1 MSDRSSMGAR
11 YIQRGKL
18 GIRGLYAMV
27 YIELKA
33 LRSNPHILWSSIL
46 SPIMYYFFYS
56 FGIQSTFG
64 DISFHG
70 TTVSFLSYSV
80 VGILVMCL
88 FNQMYQCV
96 YRLIIDKRWGL
107 LSLKLLNGVTPPV
120 YILGISTF
128 PLVGIALQTVLLY
141 VLSSVF
147 GGAFPASKL
156 PLVIV
161 FLVVAVLFWTSFYIC
176 VAMRIKNYKQRD
188 FILNVVMMP
197 VLFAAPIFYS
207 FDSTPVVLQVIS
219 RINPLTY
226 QLEMLRCVIYDVPYT
241 NVLLLTVALT
251 VIAMLAATWCLN
263 HVDLSAEEH

>member
-1 MSDRSSMGAR
+1 MSDRYVQKGR
-11 YIQRGKL
+11 L

-33 LRSNPHILWSSIL
+33 LRSNSHILWSSLL
-46 SPIMYYFFYS
+46 SPVMYYFFYS
-56 FGIQSTFG
+56 LGIQSTFG

-80 VGILVMCL
+80 VGILTMCL

-128 PLVGIALQTVLLY
+128 PLVGVALQAVLLFL
-141 VLSSVF
+141 LSSLF
-147 GGAFPASKL
+147 GGAFPADKL
-156 PLVIV
+156 PLVIL
-161 FLVVAVLFWTSFYIC
+161 LVVVSVLFWTSFYVC
-176 VAMRIKNYKQRD
+176 VAMRIRNYKQRD

-197 VLFAAPIFYS
+197 VLFSAPIFYS
-207 FDSTPVVLQVIS
+207 FESAPAILRCIS
-219 RINPLTY
+219 SINPLTY
-226 QLEMLRCVIYDVPYT
+226 QLEMLRCVIYDIPYT
-241 NVLLLTVALT
+241 DVLLLTVVLT
-251 VIAMLAATWCLN
+251 VIAMLAATHCLN